1 MGRKSTQPEEEISLG
16 TAEENPGKK
25 ISSSQVHSC
34 PALSGSFLAAP
45 YSIF

>member
-1 MGRKSTQPEEEISLG
+1 LG

-45 YSIF
+45 YTAAKGEEGKFV